1 MASILIRIR
10 RYFDYL
16 RYFKQYRIFKKYRDF
31 TMIPVQE
38 YMSNLQLVERVK
50 LVNGSVVECGVWRG
64 GMIAGI
70 SEILGNQRDY
80 YLFDSFEGLP
90 DANDIDGEAAL
101 KWQSDK
107 SSKGYFDNCRA
118 EIDWAEKAM
127 NLAQISKVHL
137 IKGWFSE
144 TLPATVISEP
154 IALLRLDADWYE
166 STMTCFDNLF
176 DKVATNGLIIID
188 DYHTWDGCSKAVHDF
203 LSKNERSE
211 RISQFKNRTVF
222 IIKK

>member
-1 MASILIRIR
+1 MASILFGIR
-10 RYFDYL
+10 RVVEYI
-16 RYFKQYRIFKKYRDF
+16 RYFKQYQICMKYRDF
-31 TMIPVQE
+31 TMIPIQE
-38 YMSNLQLVERVK
+38 YMCNLLLAKKVK
-50 LVNGSVVECGVWRG
+50 SVSGSVVECGVWRG

-70 SEILGNQRDY
+70 SEILGNERNY

-90 DANDIDGEAAL
+90 DAKDIDGEGAL
-101 KWQSDK
+101 KWQADK
-107 SSKGYFDNCRA
+107 TSKGYFDNCRA
-118 EIDWAEKAM
+118 EIEWANKAM
-127 NLAQISKVHL
+127 HLADVKHTHF
-137 IKGWFSE
+137 IKGWFNE
-144 TLPATVISEP
+144 TLSTTTISEP

-166 STMTCFDNLF
+166 STMGCLDNLF

-203 LSKNERSE
+203 LSKNKKNE